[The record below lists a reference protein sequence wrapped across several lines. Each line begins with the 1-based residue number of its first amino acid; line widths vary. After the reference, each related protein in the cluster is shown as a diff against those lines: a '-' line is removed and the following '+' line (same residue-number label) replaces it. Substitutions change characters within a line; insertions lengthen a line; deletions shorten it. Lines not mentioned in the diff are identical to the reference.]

1 MKKTAIVTM
10 VLVAALML
18 ATAGF
23 AGQNNYGCG
32 LGSMVFENN
41 NTVMS
46 QTLAATTNGTF
57 ASQIFGITSGTSNC
71 EKPDSFVY
79 NEKVKVF
86 VADNMDNLAADMAK
100 GSGEYLD
107 TLASLMEVPQ
117 ASRPSLYS
125 TLQANF
131 SRIYTSDKV
140 SSMDVLRNMDAV
152 L

>member
-1 MKKTAIVTM
+1 MKKTAIVTT
-10 VLVAALML
+10 VFVAALML

-41 NTVMS
+41 DSVVS

-57 ASQIFGITSGTSNC
+57 ASQLFGITSGTSNC
-71 EKPDSFVY
+71 EKPESFVY

-86 VADNMDNLAADMAK
+86 VADNMDNLAADMAR

-107 TLASLMEVPQ
+107 TLATLMDVPQ
-117 ASRPSLYS
+117 ADRASLYN

-131 SRIYTSDKV
+131 SSIYTSDQV
-140 SSMDVLRNMDAV
+140 SSTDVLRNMDSV